1 MFFTFLIQIFSL
13 FLDVMSK
20 TIKHPS
26 LEQKIYVLDTSVILY
41 DHDAF
46 RNFQEHDVAI
56 PIQVL
61 EELDNMK
68 NGNETRNVEA
78 RSFIRLM
85 DNASGERIMNDW
97 MPFKG
102 SKTGRFKVVMDHK
115 PDQLDAEEIFGKG
128 KFDHRILNAALS
140 LKQEFPD
147 KRVVLVS
154 KDICLRLK
162 AKSLELYA
170 EDYETGK
177 IKNVDELYTGKAV
190 LTNVADEYFKQ
201 LKADEEVDA
210 AELAITDPDANHFC
224 ILRGKRKS
232 AIAYYHSKS
241 RNLSRITPRTVFNIS
256 PRNDEQSFAVHALL
270 NPAIKLVTIQGK
282 AGTGKTLLA
291 IASALEQRKDYRQIY
306 VTRPIVALSNKDIGF
321 LPGDAKS
328 KIDPYMAPIW
338 DNLRFIKEQYSDD
351 PKMQERIDEFVSK
364 EKILIAPLAY
374 IRGRT
379 LSKIFFIVDE
389 AQNLTPHEVKTIISR
404 AGEDTKIVF
413 TGDIYQ
419 IDTPYLDAESNGLSY
434 LIEHAKDHELY
445 AHVTLDKGERSELAN
460 LANDLL

>member
-1 MFFTFLIQIFSL
+1 M
-13 FLDVMSK
+13 
-20 TIKHPS
+20 
-26 LEQKIYVLDTSVILY
+26 LDTSVILY
-41 DHDAF
+41 DHNAF
-46 RNFQEHDVAI
+46 NNFQEHDVAI

-68 NGNETRNVEA
+68 NGNETRNAEA

-85 DNASGERIMNDW
+85 DQASEEKIMNEW
-97 MPFKG
+97 IPLKG
-102 SKTGRFKVVMDHK
+102 SKLGHFKVVMDRRPEK
-115 PDQLDAEEIFGKG
+115 WDAEAVFGSG

-140 LKQEFPD
+140 LKDEFPE
-147 KRVVLVS
+147 KKIILVS

-162 AKSLELYA
+162 AKSLDLYA

-177 IKNVDELYTGKAV
+177 IKNVDELYTGKTTLDKVPETLFETLKTEGTAAG
-190 LTNVADEYFKQ
+190 ADF
-201 LKADEEVDA
+201 
-210 AELAITDPDANHFC
+210 ELPEQDGNHFY
-224 ILRGKRKS
+224 LLKSKRKVMPAFFESRS
-232 AIAYYHSKS
+232 AM
-241 RNLSRITPRTVFNIS
+241 LSVVKAQKVFNIA
-256 PRNDEQSFAVHALL
+256 PRNHEQSMALNAL
-270 NPAIKLVTIQGK
+270 MNPAVKLVTIQGK

-338 DNLRFIKEQYSDD
+338 DNLRFIKEQYHND
-351 PKMQERIDEFVSK
+351 PKTQARIDEFVST
-364 EKILIAPLAY
+364 EKIVIAPLAY

-379 LSKIFFIVDE
+379 LTKIFFIVDE
-389 AQNLTPHEVKTIISR
+389 AQNLTPHEIKTIISR
-404 AGEDTKIVF
+404 AGEETKIVF

-434 LIEHAKDHELY
+434 LIESAKAHPLY
-445 AHVTLDKGERSELAN
+445 AHITLDKGERSELAN

>member
-1 MFFTFLIQIFSL
+1 MKK
-13 FLDVMSK
+13 VA
-20 TIKHPS
+20 KHPS
-26 LEQKIYVLDTSVILY
+26 LEKKIFVLDTSVILY
-41 DHDAF
+41 DHNAF
-46 RNFQEHDVAI
+46 KNFQEHDVAI

-68 NGNETRNVEA
+68 NGNETRNAEA

-85 DNASGERIMNDW
+85 DNASGDRIMNQW
-97 MPFKG
+97 IPLNG
-102 SKTGRFKVVMDHK
+102 SKSGRFKVVMDYK
-115 PDQLDAEEIFGKG
+115 PDNLDAEEIFGKG

-140 LKQEFPD
+140 LKQEFPE
-147 KRVVLVS
+147 KRVILVS

-162 AKSLELYA
+162 AKSLELHA

-177 IKNVDELYTGKAV
+177 IKNVEALYTGKAV
-190 LTNVADEYFKQ
+190 LANVSDELFKA
-201 LKADEEVDA
+201 LKTDGSIDA
-210 AELAITDPDANHFC
+210 AALELLDREANQFC
-224 ILRGKRKS
+224 ILKGKRKT
-232 AIAYYHSKS
+232 ATTYYHAKS
-241 RNLSRITPRTVFNIS
+241 GRLFPVSPRTIFNIS
-256 PRNDEQSFAVHALL
+256 PRNDEQSFAINALL
-270 NPAIKLVTIQGK
+270 NPDIKLVTIQGK

-306 VTRPIVALSNKDIGF
+306 VTRPIVALSNKNIGF
-321 LPGDAKS
+321 LPGDVKS

-338 DNLRFIKEQYSDD
+338 DNLRFIKEQYHSD
-351 PKMQERIDEFVSK
+351 PKMQARIDDFVST
-364 EKILIAPLAY
+364 EKIVITPLAY

-389 AQNLTPHEVKTIISR
+389 AQNLTPHEIKTIISR
-404 AGEDTKIVF
+404 AGEDTKIIF

-434 LIEHAKDHELY
+434 LIENAKDHDLY
-445 AHVTLDKGERSELAN
+445 AHITLDKGERSELAN